1 MYKILLQQ
9 FIKQFGRVP
18 SALEKILL
26 KQKATKQAID
36 QRKVLDLKGNPIDP
50 SKPIIG
56 GTQELKSGI
65 MRATGSRPTAVKT
78 EAQIK
83 SKLEGMNKKTIER
96 IKRRR
101 YEAAI
106 KAEKEKAAKDPNYI
120 PDIIDPDDFLAGG
133 GRAGYHKA
141 GIVHAIEKNKKLEKD
156 LKRRFGPSML
166 EAKYMDRKYPK
177 ETYRPYKSLEDVPPE
192 VLAILMQDPT
202 FDPETFLKMDW
213 AAPGHTYSE
222 RKYRGDE
229 KKVGKLPRGTYYG
242 MSGEILLNFP
252 KFSEGE
258 KGKVA
263 APFLDFDKMS
273 NKEKAQVILHE
284 MRHKNILEKE
294 QLREAQPEWVKKNP
308 GGIDYAE
315 ERAFTTRKGPE
326 ITKHPGVKYKE
337 LEKGFI
343 PEKYLTGHELFN
355 WFMDARKFG
364 APKGKEWYPYFDK
377 ILKDHWE
384 PHAKEI
390 DKRSME
396 LKLKPKHLGLAG
408 GGIAGMLGEPTYQDD
423 NHRVPLKDGSWK
435 PPLEDE
441 NILEGT
447 WKNMGPWEKLLWGMG
462 LLPFEKGG
470 RVDLAGGG
478 LAAALRFLMQKYG
491 KDVIKLAKDV
501 KPSKKWDTQKAV
513 QEFKK
518 RNPQFKAEG
527 GRVPM
532 WMGGALGVG
541 KGLLREMLK
550 YFSKGSTHGKSP
562 VEMLKMLNPKQFNEM
577 LNTPGGIPALAK
589 EMIEKYTKTMK
600 KDRADTIGEIISSA
614 KKIKKVDDSVIAH
627 KKWMVEDMVK
637 KGSDRKTAEMFADG
651 LSKAMAKTGK
661 DTPKITE
668 RGLLELENIHKNL
681 VTKGRPLNAKGGL
694 ARMLGE

>member
-133 GRAGYHKA
+133 G
-141 GIVHAIEKNKKLEKD
+141 
-156 LKRRFGPSML
+156 
-166 EAKYMDRKYPK
+166 
-177 ETYRPYKSLEDVPPE
+177 
-192 VLAILMQDPT
+192 
-202 FDPETFLKMDW
+202 
-213 AAPGHTYSE
+213 
-222 RKYRGDE
+222 
-229 KKVGKLPRGTYYG
+229 
-242 MSGEILLNFP
+242 
-252 KFSEGE
+252 
-258 KGKVA
+258 
-263 APFLDFDKMS
+263 
-273 NKEKAQVILHE
+273 
-284 MRHKNILEKE
+284 
-294 QLREAQPEWVKKNP
+294 
-308 GGIDYAE
+308 
-315 ERAFTTRKGPE
+315 
-326 ITKHPGVKYKE
+326 
-337 LEKGFI
+337 
-343 PEKYLTGHELFN
+343 
-355 WFMDARKFG
+355 
-364 APKGKEWYPYFDK
+364 
-377 ILKDHWE
+377 
-384 PHAKEI
+384 
-390 DKRSME
+390 
-396 LKLKPKHLGLAG
+396 
-408 GGIAGMLGEPTYQDD
+408 IAGMLGEPTYQDD
-423 NHRVPLKDGSWK
+423 NHRVPLKGGYLAGGYKDLRKKYKGSD
-435 PPLEDE
+435 LEAIINSPE
-441 NILEGT
+441 INSA
-447 WKNMGPWEKLLWGMG
+447 LLGHWGIQELLTLMG
-462 LLPFEKGG
+462 LKKGG
-470 RVDLAGGG
+470 RVGLWQGG

-501 KPSKKWDTQKAV
+501 KPSKKWDTQKAI
-513 QEFKK
+513 QAFKK